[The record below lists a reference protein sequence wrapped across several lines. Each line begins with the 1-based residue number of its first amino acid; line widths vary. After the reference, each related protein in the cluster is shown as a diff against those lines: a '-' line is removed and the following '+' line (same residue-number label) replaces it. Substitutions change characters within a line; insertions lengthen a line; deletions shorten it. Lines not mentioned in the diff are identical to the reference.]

1 MYHPPTL
8 STVIY
13 IADPETTR
21 EEAQRLAARAGCD
34 EAVLLRRRGTA
45 LAWVAERQRSEGPTA
60 ETLRAEWL
68 ASRPV
73 MLADFAPAEVAAAE
87 THVRSSLALTEAV
100 LEGESAAA
108 LFERAPYAARLAPRF
123 EMLAPTEGEGAPQE
137 IETFEFAALE
147 EGEPVAET
155 LWVKLSWLSFEED
168 DASLRFRFSFGLV
181 GYEDV
186 AADRQRQQAAA
197 ELTEALFPESAV
209 ISANA
214 RLQAL
219 LAQALATERLAYVE
233 RSVYFNAPNGGA
245 QFHQDVERGH
255 LGVVFAQRHGG
266 TGWLSL
272 PKEMLMEEIQGFLAN
287 AGNDAALRIL
297 LPKSAARTRLFALGA
312 ARDRLATALDEGDD
326 DGLETLINRCPAFTR
341 QLIEHGHCYLLQPG
355 DFILLPQ
362 HEAARCA
369 WHSVFCLDEFAGE
382 ALSFAVR
389 AVRAAR
395 LFALGLGG
403 AAEGAAISRQLFAL
417 FDVETALVQHL
428 PFMEAAAAQTTV
440 FEFIAGSR
448 SLERDHITHT
458 ALPFR

>member
-1 MYHPPTL
+1 MNHPPTL

-123 EMLAPTEGEGAPQE
+123 EMLATTEDEGDPQE
-137 IETFEFAALE
+137 IETIEFDAMEA
-147 EGEPVAET
+147 GEPVAEN

-233 RSVYFNAPNGGA
+233 RIVYFNAPNGGA

-255 LGVVFAQRHGG
+255 LGVVFAQMHGR
-266 TGWLSL
+266 TGWLTL
-272 PKEMLMEEIQGFLAN
+272 PKEMLMNEIQGLLAD
-287 AGNDAALRIL
+287 ADQADALAAL
-297 LPKSAARTRLFALGA
+297 LPYAALHKELAAFGADRMRLSQ
-312 ARDRLATALDEGDD
+312 ALDDGDSD
-326 DGLETLINRCPAFTR
+326 ALEIVLNRCPAFTR
-341 QLIEHGHCYLLQPG
+341 RLIEHGHCYLLRPG
-355 DFILLPQ
+355 DLILLPQ
-362 HEAARCA
+362 HDAARCA
-369 WHSVFCLDEFAGE
+369 WHTVFCLDDYVGE
-382 ALSFAVR
+382 ALSFAI
-389 AVRAAR
+389 RAA
-395 LFALGLGG
+395 
-403 AAEGAAISRQLFAL
+403 
-417 FDVETALVQHL
+417 
-428 PFMEAAAAQTTV
+428 
-440 FEFIAGSR
+440 
-448 SLERDHITHT
+448 
-458 ALPFR
+458 

>member
-1 MYHPPTL
+1 MNHPPTL

-123 EMLAPTEGEGAPQE
+123 EMLAATEDEGDPQE
-137 IETFEFAALE
+137 IETIEFDAME
-147 EGEPVAET
+147 EGEPVAEN

-233 RSVYFNAPNGGA
+233 RIVYFNAPNGGA

-255 LGVVFAQRHGG
+255 LGVVFAQMHGR
-266 TGWLSL
+266 TGWLTL
-272 PKEMLMEEIQGFLAN
+272 PKEMLMNEIQGLLAD
-287 AGNDAALRIL
+287 ADQADALAAL
-297 LPKSAARTRLFALGA
+297 LPYAALHKELAAFGADRMRLSQ
-312 ARDRLATALDEGDD
+312 ALDDGDSD
-326 DGLETLINRCPAFTR
+326 ALEIVLNRCPAFTR
-341 QLIEHGHCYLLQPG
+341 RLIEHGHCYLLRPG
-355 DFILLPQ
+355 DLILLPQ
-362 HEAARCA
+362 HDAARCA
-369 WHSVFCLDEFAGE
+369 WHTVFCLDDYVGE
-382 ALSFAVR
+382 ALSFAI
-389 AVRAAR
+389 RAA
-395 LFALGLGG
+395 
-403 AAEGAAISRQLFAL
+403 
-417 FDVETALVQHL
+417 
-428 PFMEAAAAQTTV
+428 
-440 FEFIAGSR
+440 
-448 SLERDHITHT
+448 
-458 ALPFR
+458 

>member
-1 MYHPPTL
+1 MNHPPTL

-21 EEAQRLAARAGCD
+21 EEARRLAARAGCD

-45 LAWVAERQRSEGPTA
+45 LAWVAERQRPEGPTA

-73 MLADFAPAEVAAAE
+73 MLAGYASAEVAAAE
-87 THVRSSLALTEAV
+87 THVRNSLALTEAV
-100 LEGESAAA
+100 LEGDSAAD

-123 EMLAPTEGEGAPQE
+123 EMLATTEDEGDPQE
-137 IETFEFAALE
+137 IETLEFDAMEA
-147 EGEPVAET
+147 GEPVAEN

-219 LAQALATERLAYVE
+219 LAQAVATERLAYVE
-233 RSVYFNAPNGGA
+233 RIVYFNAPNGGA

-255 LGVVFAQRHGG
+255 LGVVFAQMHGR
-266 TGWLSL
+266 TGWLTLS
-272 PKEMLMEEIQGFLAN
+272 KETLMDEIQDLLAD
-287 AGNDAALRIL
+287 ADDAAALATL
-297 LPKSAARTRLFALGA
+297 LPRATMREELAALGA
-312 ARDRLATALDEGDD
+312 DRMRLSRALDDGDND
-326 DGLETLINRCPAFTR
+326 ALEILLNRCPAFAQR
-341 QLIEHGHCYLLQPG
+341 LVEHGHCYLLRPG
-355 DFILLPQ
+355 DLILLPQ
-362 HEAARCA
+362 HDVARCA
-369 WHSVFCLDEFAGE
+369 WHTVFCLDDFVGE

-389 AVRAAR
+389 AA
-395 LFALGLGG
+395 
-403 AAEGAAISRQLFAL
+403 
-417 FDVETALVQHL
+417 
-428 PFMEAAAAQTTV
+428 
-440 FEFIAGSR
+440 
-448 SLERDHITHT
+448 
-458 ALPFR
+458 